1 MGYFSDLD
9 IERQEQAGSLT
20 MGITA
25 EQDAA
30 ASAAIDSLVDLGRKV
45 ALTRLRSAGKTISR
59 TTLSLNKKLHA
70 PMRALPLVRS
80 RGEEEVLVGYLSVR
94 QGAVAILSKNLR
106 QAKAAK
112 WPSALTDEQSD
123 AAVSAVRGEYLE
135 TGEHGTLLDT
145 LVSDSGRR
153 SELEGV
159 D

>member
-1 MGYFSDLD
+1 
-9 IERQEQAGSLT
+9 

-30 ASAAIDSLVDLGRKV
+30 ASAAIDSIVDLGRKV

-94 QGAVAILSKNLR
+94 RGCCNFVEESATGEGGQ
-106 QAKAAK
+106 

-123 AAVSAVRGEYLE
+123 AAVSAVRGE
-135 TGEHGTLLDT
+135 
-145 LVSDSGRR
+145 
-153 SELEGV
+153 
-159 D
+159 